1 MAKKS
6 KQAYKQ
12 APWRRQIQSIGL
24 SLLPVVA
31 IAVFIMLYLVISA
44 QAAAAGLQTMN
55 LHYEEEQI
63 LRKIANQR
71 TQLGW
76 ITSYS
81 LMQQKAEKLGFEPPP
96 DSNIHYMTI
105 PGYQGQNPVLAAPP
119 PGMET
124 ESSPSVNDLYNKSLA
139 NWFVDTFF
147 TSSQNI
153 GGMVHE

>member
-44 QAAAAGLQTMN
+44 QAATAGLQIMN
-55 LHYEEEQI
+55 LHYDEEEV

-76 ITSYS
+76 ITSYTQ
-81 LMQQKAEKLGFEPPP
+81 MQKRAEKLGYESSSDF
-96 DSNIHYMTI
+96 NIHYMTI
-105 PGYQGQNPVLAAPP
+105 PGYQGQNAVLIAPP
-119 PGMET
+119 PGIEKKST
-124 ESSPSVNDLYNKSLA
+124 PFVNDLYNQSLA

-147 TSSQNI
+147 TSTPKNEGDNS
-153 GGMVHE
+153 

>member
-31 IAVFIMLYLVISA
+31 IAIFIMLYLVISA
-44 QAAAAGLQTMN
+44 QAANAGLQIMN
-55 LHYEEEQI
+55 LHYDEEEI

-76 ITSYS
+76 TTSYS
-81 LMQQKAEKLGFEPPP
+81 QMQKRAEKLGYELSP

-105 PGYQGQNPVLAAPP
+105 PGYQGKNALLVAPP
-119 PGMET
+119 PSVEN
-124 ESSPSVNDLYNKSLA
+124 ESAPFVNDLYNESLA
-139 NWFVDTFF
+139 NWFVDTLFI
-147 TSSQNI
+147 SSQNY
-153 GGMVHE
+153 GGDDS